1 MSALQGMRVLD
12 ISQFESGPSSAQWL
26 AWYGADVVR
35 VDLPKPDGH
44 VPTSVEDSLNQANN
58 MNKRAVAIDIRSQ
71 EGLALFYRL
80 VPRFDVVVENF
91 AFGVAEKL
99 KVGYATLKE
108 LNPGLIYCSIKGFG
122 VSGPHRDY
130 RALDPVAQAAGGAM
144 AVTGQPGGPPTR
156 AGFVIADNVTG
167 TSAATGILAA
177 YVKKLRTG
185 EGDFV
190 EVSMQE
196 AVMHAVRSTLLTR
209 KNYPDGQI
217 PRRGNRMTPPTD
229 TYPCAPGGPDDYV
242 MIVTPTD
249 DLSKRLFDAIGRP
262 ELLADPRFSSP
273 EARRNNGDALWE
285 EVAVWTRGRS
295 KFEAMK
301 FLCAHDVPASAV
313 YNAQDMDVDAH
324 LAERGA
330 MVTLEHPKR
339 GATRIVAN
347 PVRLHG
353 ARVALKA
360 APVVGEDTR
369 DVLKAE
375 LGLDDASLDS
385 LAHARVIG

>member
-35 VDLPKPDGH
+35 VDLPKPDGY

-58 MNKRAVAIDIRSQ
+58 MNKRGVAIDIRSPD
-71 EGLALFYRL
+71 GLALFYRL

-91 AFGVAEKL
+91 AHGVAEKL
-99 KVGYATLKE
+99 KVDYATLKAF
-108 LNPGLIYCSIKGFG
+108 NPGLIYCSIKGFG
-122 VSGPHRDY
+122 MSGPHRDY

-209 KNYPDGQI
+209 KNYPGGQI

-229 TYPCAPGGPDDYV
+229 TYPCAPGGMDDYV
-242 MIVTPTD
+242 MIVTPND
-249 DLSKRLFDAIGRP
+249 ELCKRLFDAIGRP

-273 EARRNNGDALWE
+273 DARRANGDALWE
-285 EVAVWTRGRS
+285 EIAAWTRGRT
-295 KFEAMK
+295 KFEAME

-313 YNAQDMDVDAH
+313 YNAQDMDVDPH

-339 GATRIVAN
+339 GVTRIVAN

-369 DVLKAE
+369 DVLRSE
-375 LGLDDASLDS
+375 LGLDDASLEALS
-385 LAHARVIG
+385 RARVIG